1 MQDVPPSAQP
11 AVSEDAE
18 MEDGVPENEEEEEE
32 EEIEVQR
39 VKIVRDSAIVSLSRR
54 NHQKQ
59 KNICRTYL
67 TGDSVARLNRHSCL
81 IRVHR

>member
-32 EEIEVQR
+32 EEEIEAQR
-39 VKIVRDSAIVSLSRR
+39 VKIVRDSTIVSLSRR
-54 NHQKQ
+54 SHHQNK
-59 KNICRTYL
+59 
-67 TGDSVARLNRHSCL
+67 SVGL
-81 IRVHR
+81 I